1 MNLPSYQLLDEA
13 WIPVRY
19 RDGRIRNV
27 GLRQVFDDAR
37 QIIALAD
44 TSPPNLVAMHR
55 LLLAILHRALRARGT
70 WSDADRAVWR
80 RGGWPPEAL
89 HGYFDRWRERF
100 WLFHPTHP
108 FMQVAALAEADETR
122 DRKKPW
128 SQVALDRVSGNAPVV
143 FDHTLDDAPVARE
156 AGQLLRDL
164 LGFLQFTPGGL
175 VKVFRSA
182 DKAGALANT
191 AAVLPQGES
200 LAATLLLNLHPFAP
214 AWDDDLPTWE
224 RPAVGAES
232 LRADPLPATGPCDRY
247 TRLSRSVLLLPEAEQ
262 PHEVRW
268 IRFGAG
274 QALADDELSPDPMS
288 AFRTGSNGLVRFTFA
303 EGKET
308 WRDLASLLPEPT
320 GTLSQPAAVMSWAV
334 NLLTASGEMDGHLSV
349 MVCGLASD
357 QAKLERWRCD
367 LFSLPAATVLRAD
380 VAQEVRRLLALA
392 EKLHT
397 EALGVAA
404 DLLMGAMPALDR
416 KQQKAA
422 ARQGLRAAG
431 YTATF
436 FSATERS
443 FPRLLSLL
451 GEGDLPG
458 AGAIWQQAMLAGESA
473 AWSTAERLA
482 GTSMAALRSGALV
495 HVRRREL
502 LKPLRDAL
510 TSLNPKEHSA

>member
-1 MNLPSYQLLDEA
+1 MSTPTYQLLDEA

-19 RDGRIRNV
+19 RGGHIRDAS
-27 GLRQVFDDAR
+27 LRQVFEDASE
-37 QIIALAD
+37 IIALAD

-55 LLLAILHRALRARGT
+55 LLLAILHRALRGQGPWT
-70 WSDADRAVWR
+70 DADRASWLR
-80 RGGWPPEAL
+80 HGWPAEAL
-89 HGYFDRWRERF
+89 RSYFERWHDRF

-108 FMQVAALAEADETR
+108 FMQVAALSQAEETR

-143 FDHTLDDAPVARE
+143 FDHTLDDAPAARE

-191 AAVLPQGES
+191 AAVLPQGAT

-224 RPAVGAES
+224 RAPVDVEA

-247 TRLSRSVLLLPEAEQ
+247 TRLSRAVLLLPDADRAD
-262 PHEVRW
+262 HVRW
-268 IRFGAG
+268 VRFGAG
-274 QALADDELSPDPMS
+274 LALADDELSPDPMS
-288 AFRTGSNGLVRFTFA
+288 AFRAGSNGLVRFTFA

-320 GTLSQPAAVMSWAV
+320 GKLSQPAAVMSWAV
-334 NLLTASGEMDGHLSV
+334 NLLNARGDLDAYLQV

-367 LFSLPAATVLRAD
+367 LFSLPAMTVLRAD
-380 VAQEVRRLLALA
+380 VAQEVRRLLADT
-392 EKLHT
+392 EKLH
-397 EALGVAA
+397 ADAMGLAA
-404 DLLMGAMPALDR
+404 DLLVGAMPALDR

-422 ARQGLRAAG
+422 ARQGLRASG
-431 YTATF
+431 YSATF
-436 FSATERS
+436 FSATERTL
-443 FPRLLSLL
+443 PRLLSLL

-458 AGAIWQQAMLAGESA
+458 AETVWRQAMLSGESA
-473 AWSTAERLA
+473 AWAIAERLA
-482 GTSMAALRSGALV
+482 GTSMAALRSGAHV
-495 HVRRREL
+495 HPRRAGL
-502 LKPLRDAL
+502 LKPLRDAF
-510 TSLNPKEHSA
+510 TSPTPKEHTA